1 MKPEEQEGLSERQLE
16 HPVDDAVG
24 GPDDR
29 RATAQAIG
37 SHEIEAVTL
46 MSASAEERCQRLLE
60 MRSELT
66 ARRQAGNEDL
76 APLIEEIDR
85 AVAKLRQQ

>member
-1 MKPEEQEGLSERQLE
+1 MKPEEQEGLSESQLE
-16 HPVDDAVG
+16 HPVDDVVG

-37 SHEIEAVTL
+37 SGEIEAVTL
-46 MSASAEERCQRLLE
+46 MSASVEERCQRLMD

-66 ARRQAGNEDL
+66 ARREADNEDL
-76 APLIEEIDR
+76 DPLIEEIDR
-85 AVAKLRQQ
+85 AVAKLQRQ